1 MTVYILAMAARQE
14 VGLSGPLRLTPA
26 REHLA
31 VAVLVLLPRAQA
43 IADKILARAA
53 AIAKPVVVNFLG
65 QGSADVNPEGA
76 LPQTACSAGPA
87 KQ

>member
-65 QGSADVNPEGA
+65 QGR
-76 LPQTACSAGPA
+76 AGQGKAVKPVSVA
-87 KQ
+87 QPVWAMA